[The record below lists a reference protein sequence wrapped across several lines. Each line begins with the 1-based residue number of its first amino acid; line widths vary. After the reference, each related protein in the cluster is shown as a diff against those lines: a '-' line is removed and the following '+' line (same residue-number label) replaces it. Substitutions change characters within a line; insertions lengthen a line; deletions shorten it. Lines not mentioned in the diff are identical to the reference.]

1 MLRQRDRW
9 VEAVWRSG
17 LPAADKLVALAYA
30 DHARDGLGSVW
41 VTVERLVERTSLS
54 RSGVMK
60 CLNRLRAAGWMAVA
74 EPSRQHRSTRYRLLV
89 PDGAAIED
97 EPASVVADAQAS
109 TTWTAEGSTSWTS
122 GPASGLPGASSS
134 PHGEP
139 SGAPGGPDLSTYLS
153 SPSTGEGGTGGPLPR
168 NVVEAARASGVP
180 ADVLGDVV
188 ALAVADVSTRTS
200 AAGRLRGDGGYAQR
214 LVARV
219 SADRG
224 RVADAR
230 LRTATR
236 HGQLECEH
244 GTPGGA
250 SPLPSTGR
258 PVCALCRWAATR
270 RGAEVGLRPTGS

>member
-9 VEAVWRSG
+9 AEAVWRST
-17 LPAADKLVALAYA
+17 LPAADKVVALAYA

-60 CLNRLRAAGWMAVA
+60 YLNRLREAGWMAVA

-89 PDGAAIED
+89 PDGAAVGHALA
-97 EPASVVADAQAS
+97 PAGAGGQAS
-109 TTWTAEGSTSWTS
+109 TEWTAEESTSWTS
-122 GPASGLPGASSS
+122 ETTSSPPGAPSN

-153 SPSTGEGGTGGPLPR
+153 SPPTGEESTGGGLPPD
-168 NVVEAARASGVP
+168 VEAAARDAGVP
-180 ADVLGDVV
+180 ADVFCDVI
-188 ALAVADVSTRTS
+188 ALAVADISTRTS
-200 AAGRLRGDGGYAQR
+200 AAGRLRADGGYAQR
-214 LVARV
+214 LATRAR
-219 SADRG
+219 ADRG
-224 RVADAR
+224 RAADAH
-230 LRTATR
+230 LRAVTR
-236 HGQLECEH
+236 HGQPECEH

-258 PVCALCRWAATR
+258 PVCALCRSATAR
-270 RGAEVGLRPTGS
+270 PMGASHLT

>member
-9 VEAVWRSG
+9 AEAVWRST
-17 LPAADKLVALAYA
+17 LPAADKVVALAYA

-60 CLNRLRAAGWMAVA
+60 CLNRLREAGWMAVA

-89 PDGAAIED
+89 PDGAAIKD
-97 EPASVVADAQAS
+97 EPTPVLTEDQES
-109 TTWTAEGSTSWTS
+109 TEWTAEGSTSWTPELTS
-122 GPASGLPGASSS
+122 GPPGGPSGPHGGSSS
-134 PHGEP
+134 
-139 SGAPGGPDLSTYLS
+139 APGGPDLSTYLS
-153 SPSTGEGGTGGPLPR
+153 PPPMEESGTGAVLPPD
-168 NVVEAARASGVP
+168 VEAAARAAGVP

-200 AAGRLRGDGGYAQR
+200 VAGRLRGDGGYAQR

-219 SADRG
+219 RADRG
-224 RVADAR
+224 RGADAQ
-230 LRTATR
+230 LSAATR
-236 HGQLECEH
+236 HGQPECEH
-244 GTPGGA
+244 GTPGGE

-258 PVCALCRWAATR
+258 PVCALCR
-270 RGAEVGLRPTGS
+270 RGV